1 MRVKIKKITRIEDEP
16 GLLCLDDCIAT
27 IATYYGRNYEL
38 IYSDGIRID
47 ISEDESYNSVK
58 KYIDIFSINRIEN
71 LFKYHGI
78 GIQIFNNDDS
88 QNLREI
94 IKKQIE
100 DNQPILVHFD
110 TYWCPWD
117 LGFQKFSSECGHYF
131 IITNIVEGGFT
142 CVDPYFN
149 IDEIKLSDDFF
160 NKGLKNIFLTKSY
173 EEPDTEDINIG
184 VILKNIQDNYLSNGF
199 EECLQVIINYF
210 ENSSREEI
218 FSEVT
223 KDEYLWS
230 DHIIVLMMQVNR
242 CLLLLTILLD
252 FLFKK
257 KKNEIKKD
265 LVTDI
270 RNITIQWKQVRK
282 LVIKLYFI
290 RREND
295 LLKISIVNKMKNISE
310 LFRKYIFNLGNENGN
325 NYENKVCNAIEG
337 TSGDCVKLN
346 LKEYFN
352 NCAFTTWE
360 NGKLGNQFADFSL
373 IGNCFIA
380 DKNGFVISE
389 EEQQVYD
396 FKALY
401 ENAFDNISCS
411 GQCINVEI
419 RKYSKISIVGVAEF
433 GDSIEIIDLVGE
445 RDILQLE
452 VGFTDYILLPQNGEK
467 VIWRGKGIC
476 KKTDNKSDMELMK
489 EELYLMEK
497 TYEIGFDQYI
507 NKIILPINPS
517 IHIFAVTLM

>member
-1 MRVKIKKITRIEDEP
+1 MRVKIKKIMRIEDEP

-27 IATYYGRNYEL
+27 IATYYARDYEL
-38 IYSDGIRID
+38 VYCDAVKID
-47 ISEDESYNSVK
+47 ISEYEDYNFVK

-71 LFKYHGI
+71 LLKYHGV
-78 GIQIFNNDDS
+78 GIQMFNNNDRQDV
-88 QNLREI
+88 REI

-100 DNQPILVHFD
+100 DKKPILVHFD

-131 IITNIVEGGFT
+131 IITNTVEGGFT
-142 CVDPYFN
+142 CLDPYFN

-160 NKGLKNIFLTKSY
+160 HKGLKNIFLTKFY
-173 EEPDTEDINIG
+173 EKPDTEDIDSG

-199 EECLQVIINYF
+199 EECLQIIINYF

-230 DHIIVLMMQVNR
+230 NHIIVLMMQVNR
-242 CLLLLTILLD
+242 CLLLLTILMD
-252 FLFKK
+252 FLS
-257 KKNEIKKD
+257 KKNKIKKD

-270 RNITIQWKQVRK
+270 RNMTIQWKQVRK

-310 LFRKYIFNLGNENGN
+310 LFRNYIFSLSNENEN
-325 NYENKVCNAIEG
+325 EYENKVYSAIKEN
-337 TSGDCVKLN
+337 SDDYVKLN
-346 LKEYFN
+346 LKDYFN

-373 IGNCFIA
+373 IGNCYIA
-380 DKNGFVISE
+380 DQNGFVISE
-389 EEQQVYD
+389 EYQKIYN
-396 FKALY
+396 FKSLY
-401 ENAFDNISCS
+401 ENTFDNISCN
-411 GQCINVEI
+411 GQCINVET

-433 GDSIEIIDLVGE
+433 GNSIEIIDLVGE

-452 VGFTDYILLPQNGEK
+452 VGFTDYIFWPQNGER
-467 VIWRGKGIC
+467 VIWKGKGVC
-476 KKTDNKSDMELMK
+476 KKADNKSDMELMK

-497 TYEIGFDQYI
+497 TYEIGFDECI

-517 IHIFAVTLM
+517 IHIFAITLM